1 MSRCRDKPARISCAR
16 RTRTRKST
24 ASTLQKPRPRL
35 ASSLSI
41 PPDGNVPPLS
51 GANTNVTPVVTIGG
65 VPAQVIFSGL
75 TFVTVYQV
83 NVIVQPGTP
92 TGDAVPVKISVNG
105 VDSLNPSTGTLTIA
119 VSN

>member
-1 MSRCRDKPARISCAR
+1 M
-16 RTRTRKST
+16 
-24 ASTLQKPRPRL
+24 
-35 ASSLSI
+35 
-41 PPDGNVPPLS
+41 
-51 GANTNVTPVVTIGG
+51 
-65 VPAQVIFSGL
+65 IFSGL